1 MKTVEVKRRRTS
13 PARDAIR
20 GAAIQLFS
28 EKGFAATSTREICQR
43 ARVTKP
49 VLYYHFGSKDQ
60 LYLELVVDAC
70 NEVRKQ
76 LILAAQRGA
85 SSREKI
91 VDVLTAD
98 FADTIK
104 NPGLTLVLL
113 RAVFAPEKNSPAV
126 DYLEIALEW
135 IRLLETIVAD
145 GVRRGEMKGNPWEIA
160 EAIMGVHFIYT
171 MGYLLTG
178 QPVLDRL
185 LALRIVDLF
194 FKGCGSNVT
203 ER

>member
-1 MKTVEVKRRRTS
+1 MKTVDVKRRRTS
-13 PARDAIR
+13 PARDSIR

-28 EKGFAATSTREICQR
+28 EKGYAATSTREICQR

-85 SSREKI
+85 NSREKI

-98 FADTIK
+98 FADTTR
-104 NPGLTLVLL
+104 NPGLTRVLL
-113 RAVFAPEKNSPAV
+113 RSVFAPEKNSPAV

-135 IRLLETIVAD
+135 IRLLETIVAE
-145 GVRRGEMKGNPWEIA
+145 GVQRGEMKGNPWEIA
-160 EAIMGVHFIYT
+160 EAIMGVHLIYT
-171 MGYLLTG
+171 MGFLLTG
-178 QPVLDRL
+178 QPVLDRP

-194 FKGCGSNVT
+194 FRGCSSNVT